1 MECFRTEVYR
11 VIGKTPTEQPA
22 ETMAQEVVN
31 VLLQSLIDNSIDGLL
46 LDVYYQWADST
57 EKADV
62 LRRYVEN
69 YALPTDI
76 DPLKVHSN
84 HPLLSLTVRL

>member
-1 MECFRTEVYR
+1 
-11 VIGKTPTEQPA
+11 
-22 ETMAQEVVN
+22 MAQEVVN

-46 LDVYYQWADST
+46 LNVYYQWADST
-57 EKADV
+57 EKSDV

-76 DPLKVHSN
+76 DPLKVHAN
-84 HPLLSLTVRL
+84 HPFAELDRKVMKMFSEALKLQEDATNIVEYI